1 MAHHILTMKDVK
13 KVYPGGKTILKGLY
27 LSFFEDAKIGI
38 LGHNGS
44 GKSTF
49 LKLVAGIDKDY
60 GGEIWVRDGVK
71 VGYLPQEPQL
81 NPNLNVKE
89 NVMEA
94 LKDIKDL
101 LDKFNE
107 VSLKF
112 ANEMTD
118 EEMNALLEEQDK
130 LQQEIEAKNAWDL
143 DRQIDIA
150 MEALRCP
157 NAEESVLNLSGGE
170 KRRIALCR
178 LLLEKP
184 DILLLD
190 EPTNHL
196 DAESVSWLERYL
208 KNYKGMVLVITHD
221 RYFLDNITSWI
232 LELDK
237 GEGIPY
243 EGNYSAWL
251 VQKQKRLQQEEREE
265 SARQRTLK
273 SELEWIS
280 QSPKA
285 RQSKSKARVSA
296 YEDLLSKENES
307 RAYSSALVIP
317 PGPKLSDIVVQC
329 NGVSKAFGG
338 RLLIDDFS
346 FDLPRGA
353 VVGIVGANGAGKSTL
368 FKMITQKENP
378 DAGNIRV
385 GDAVVLGY
393 VDQSR
398 DSLNDE
404 NNVWQEISNG
414 HDEIQVGSRAIQ
426 SRSYVAQF
434 NFKGADQQKRISQL
448 SGGERNRVH
457 LAKML
462 KSGANCLLLDE
473 PTNDL
478 DVETLSALE
487 NAIVNYAG
495 CVMVI
500 SHDRWFLDRIS
511 THIIAFEGDSKVVW
525 CEGNYQDYE
534 IDKVK
539 RLGENSIMPKRI
551 KYKPLSS

>member
-1 MAHHILTMKDVK
+1 MANYVLTMKDIK

-49 LKLVAGIDKDY
+49 LKLIAGIDKDFS
-60 GGEIWVRDGVK
+60 GEMWVRDGFK

-81 NPNLNVKE
+81 NPNLNVKD
-89 NVMEA
+89 NIMEA
-94 LKDIKDL
+94 LADVKYL

-112 ANEMTD
+112 AEEMSD
-118 EEMNALLEEQDK
+118 DEMNALLEEQDK

-150 MEALRCP
+150 MDALRCP
-157 NAEESVLNLSGGE
+157 LGELSVQNLSGGE
-170 KRRIALCR
+170 KRRIALCK

-196 DAESVSWLERYL
+196 DAESVSWLEKYL
-208 KNYKGMVLVITHD
+208 KSYKGMVLVVTHD

-243 EGNYSAWL
+243 EGNYSSWL

-265 SARQRTLK
+265 SARQRSLK

-285 RQSKSKARVSA
+285 RQAKSKARVSA
-296 YEDLLSKENES
+296 YEELLSKENENKM
-307 RAYSSALVIP
+307 YNSSLVIP
-317 PGPKLSDIVVQC
+317 PGPKLGDIVIEAK
-329 NGVSKAFGG
+329 NLYKGFEGN
-338 RLLIDDFS
+338 LLIEDFS
-346 FDLPRGA
+346 FNLPKGA

-368 FKMITQKENP
+368 FRMITQKEKP
-378 DAGNIRV
+378 DKGSIRL

-398 DSLNDE
+398 DSLNND

-414 HDEIQVGSRAIQ
+414 HDEIQVGSRVIQ

-434 NFKGADQQKRISQL
+434 NFKGADQQKKISQL

-511 THIIAFEGDSKVVW
+511 THIIAFEGDSKIIW

-534 IDKVK
+534 NDKIK
-539 RLGENSIMPKRI
+539 RLGELSVIPKRI
-551 KYKPLSS
+551 KYKSLT